1 MKHNTCHRAGGTQ
14 NREDTKTKNY
24 KNTRAPKMKYITHR
38 SQNKNTLRLIKRGVL
53 CTVAKQ
59 TEEDTSLKARE
70 RKETKQESLFKSR
83 KQVCHET
90 NKGT

>member
-1 MKHNTCHRAGGTQ
+1 M
-14 NREDTKTKNY
+14 
-24 KNTRAPKMKYITHR
+24 
-38 SQNKNTLRLIKRGVL
+38 KRGEL
-53 CTVAKQ
+53 CTVAKP
-59 TEEDTSLKARE
+59 TEEDTSLKTKE

>member
-1 MKHNTCHRAGGTQ
+1 MK
-14 NREDTKTKNY
+14 
-24 KNTRAPKMKYITHR
+24 R
-38 SQNKNTLRLIKRGVL
+38 SEL
-53 CTVAKQ
+53 CTVAKP
-59 TEEDTSLKARE
+59 TEEDTSLKTKE

>member
-1 MKHNTCHRAGGTQ
+1 
-14 NREDTKTKNY
+14 
-24 KNTRAPKMKYITHR
+24 MKYITHR